1 MYVYA
6 RDCLDAKHAPPQ
18 KNSNPAGS
26 VTPPGS
32 LVSSFAM
39 SSGDA
44 LQVRWVFNR
53 QFAKKITKLAD
64 KTIFK
69 SDDHLEY
76 AQNLKIGQEY
86 SVTFC
91 VRGIHFVCVITSM
104 HVDRF

>member
-18 KNSNPAGS
+18 KNSNLAGS
-26 VTPPGS
+26 VTPPRS

-44 LQVRWVFNR
+44 LQVRWMFNR

-76 AQNLKIGQEY
+76 AQNLNTVSPFAY
-86 SVTFC
+86 TVYTLSV
-91 VRGIHFVCVITSM
+91 S
-104 HVDRF
+104 

>member
-44 LQVRWVFNR
+44 LQVRCMFNR
-53 QFAKKITKLAD
+53 QFAIKITKLGIKQFSKAMTIWNMH
-64 KTIFK
+64 KT
-69 SDDHLEY
+69 
-76 AQNLKIGQEY
+76 
-86 SVTFC
+86 
-91 VRGIHFVCVITSM
+91 
-104 HVDRF
+104 

>member
-18 KNSNPAGS
+18 KNSNLAGS

-32 LVSSFAM
+32 LVSSFAT

-53 QFAKKITKLAD
+53 QFAKKL
-64 KTIFK
+64 
-69 SDDHLEY
+69 
-76 AQNLKIGQEY
+76 QNLMIKQFSKAMTIWN
-86 SVTFC
+86 
-91 VRGIHFVCVITSM
+91 M
-104 HVDRF
+104 HKT